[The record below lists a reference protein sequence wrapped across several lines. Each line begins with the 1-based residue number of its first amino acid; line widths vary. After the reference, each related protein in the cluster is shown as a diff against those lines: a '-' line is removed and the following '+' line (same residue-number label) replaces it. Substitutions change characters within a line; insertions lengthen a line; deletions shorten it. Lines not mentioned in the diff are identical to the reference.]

1 MKKGMT
7 GFQLKVL
14 GIITMVFD
22 HLSEFFSF
30 AGIPGWFNWIGRI
43 TAPIF
48 LFESS
53 EGVYSYTQSKK
64 IHVPPL
70 SRLLDHGDHHN
81 DLK

>member
-1 MKKGMT
+1 MT

-53 EGVYSYTQSKK
+53 EGF
-64 IHVPPL
+64 IHTRIEKDTC
-70 SRLLDHGDHHN
+70 SAS
-81 DLK
+81 